1 MGNRA
6 SVYGIGFKRIFKSS
20 NSIIFLIVVVLC
32 LLIGSANPT
41 AEDAFQTNPDQACRF
56 VELTNIDALAVAIGT
71 VHGVYKFKPRI
82 NIARLEKIAQKV
94 QLPLVLH
101 GGSGTPEE
109 KVREAMELLAP
120 MPMEE
125 RLVLEC
131 LQPQRADIVVHGIA
145 ILLACMNALD
155 LPAITVSEYGNLEG
169 YLKVKYLYSGK
180 I

>member
-109 KVREAMELLAP
+109 KVREAIGKGIAKVNICTEFLTAIGKELIRTQQQEGFRYGMGALFAPAKNAGMELVRSKIQLFKN
-120 MPMEE
+120 
-125 RLVLEC
+125 
-131 LQPQRADIVVHGIA
+131 GF
-145 ILLACMNALD
+145 
-155 LPAITVSEYGNLEG
+155 
-169 YLKVKYLYSGK
+169 SGLTM
-180 I
+180 